1 MDWIRKFINWIRGK
15 EHQPHTGYAL
25 WTADKTAIPIFEFV
39 PTQELQSTFSNEA
52 SFNVINHL
60 ELILQQRGLMA
71 DCLTIEVKSKN
82 QVLTVL
88 WLRYSTTEFNN
99 KGSAQCFDAK
109 GMCGYLQD
117 NKEK

>member
-1 MDWIRKFINWIRGK
+1 MEWIRNVINWIWRPPTK
-15 EHQPHTGYAL
+15 ERPAP
-25 WTADKTAIPIFEFV
+25 DKTMIPAFEFV
-39 PTQELQSTFSNEA
+39 PTQELQSTFSNAA
-52 SFNVINHL
+52 SFTIFNHL

-71 DCLTIEVKSKN
+71 DCLLVEVKSKN
-82 QVLTVL
+82 QLLAVL
-88 WLRYSTTEFNN
+88 WLRYSTTELNN